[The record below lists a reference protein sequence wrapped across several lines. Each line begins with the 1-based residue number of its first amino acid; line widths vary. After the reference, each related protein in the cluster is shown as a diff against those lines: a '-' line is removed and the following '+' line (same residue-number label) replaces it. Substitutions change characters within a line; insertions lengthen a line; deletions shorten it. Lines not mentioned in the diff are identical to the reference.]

1 MDKEGSPYPS
11 QKNFHDFIGWR
22 GRKKGSKRK
31 GKQAKREAGEKGSK
45 QKGKQAKRGN
55 ECGRPV
61 GAPTKELSDEALTRA
76 E

>member
-31 GKQAKREAGEKGSK
+31 GKQAKW
-45 QKGKQAKRGN
+45 GN

-61 GAPTKELSDEALTRA
+61 VAPIKELSDEALTRA

>member
-1 MDKEGSPYPS
+1 MILLAGAGGKREASE
-11 QKNFHDFIGWR
+11 
-22 GRKKGSKRK
+22 KGSKRK
-31 GKQAKREAGEKGSK
+31 GKQAKRE
-45 QKGKQAKRGN
+45 N